1 MKCSIST
8 IERRYGLSS
17 QKSGILAAFNE
28 VSGKAQQ
35 YSERLTGGIFT
46 VTLLFPGQ
54 VGNTVLIIFV
64 SFFGSR
70 VHRPR
75 FIGGGALLACLASL
89 LMALP
94 HFLSGPYEY
103 TDRITSERK
112 HTKIEYLHLMGFIG
126 HCDGARGCCST
137 ANHQGLVSL
146 CFSLSKMKAFEPEH
160 VSFLPNSL
168 HQQPIF
174 RLPIR
179 EQPQHQSELQP
190 AGQPCPARSVPSAA
204 AGSAPAR
211 NWGRSHPAFWHLLH

>member
-1 MKCSIST
+1 MKSSIST

-17 QKSGILAAFNE
+17 QKSGMLAAFNE

-35 YSERLTGGIFT
+35 YSGRLTHGTFT
-46 VTLLFPGQ
+46 ATLLFHVQ

-103 TDRITSERK
+103 TNRISRERK
-112 HTKIEYLHLMGFIG
+112 HTKIQYLNLMGVVV
-126 HCDGARGCCST
+126 HYDG
-137 ANHQGLVSL
+137 V
-146 CFSLSKMKAFEPEH
+146 
-160 VSFLPNSL
+160 
-168 HQQPIF
+168 
-174 RLPIR
+174 
-179 EQPQHQSELQP
+179 
-190 AGQPCPARSVPSAA
+190 
-204 AGSAPAR
+204 
-211 NWGRSHPAFWHLLH
+211 